1 MRVALFFANVGRGGG
16 GPEVYEMNLIR
27 SLAAVDTSTDYHVF
41 CLDHRGPLKC
51 DVSQENI
58 HFHVLRPRLRVL
70 SMLATL
76 PVALRQCRADVVHA
90 TFIPPPLPIH
100 NLVYTLPCTAPFAKP
115 EFYPLLIR
123 QRLQFLCD
131 IGVRKSQMVLC
142 ISEHVRQYLK
152 DCFQRRE
159 EDLPIVP
166 LAASCVFRPIPAEGR
181 EAALQEKFGL
191 NCPYFCFSGRWEPRK
206 NILRIIE
213 AFALFKRNRR
223 TDCKLV
229 FTGQRTWAARESREL
244 IAKSG
249 IGGDIV
255 DLGKTPLSDL
265 PLLYG
270 GATALVHP
278 SLWESFGLVLLE
290 SMRCGTPLI
299 TSNLSAMPEI
309 TGGAALL
316 VDPYRVE
323 EIAAAMDRVALDD
336 ALRQRLSRAGLER
349 SKEFSWERTARA
361 SVSVYREVAAMN

>member
-27 SLAAVDTSTDYHVF
+27 SLAVVDKSTDYHVF

-51 DVSQENI
+51 DVNQENI
-58 HFHVLRPRLRVL
+58 HFHVLRPRVRVL
-70 SMLATL
+70 SMVATL
-76 PVALRQCRADVVHA
+76 PLALKRCHADVVHA

-115 EFYPLLIR
+115 EFYPPLIR

-131 IGVRKSQMVLC
+131 IGVRKSRMVLC

-152 DCFQRRE
+152 DSFHRRE
-159 EDLPIVP
+159 ADLPIVP
-166 LAASCVFRPIPAEGR
+166 LAASSVFKPIPGEGR
-181 EAALQEKFGL
+181 AAALLEKFGL

-213 AFALFKRNRR
+213 AFARFKRDRK
-223 TDCKLV
+223 TDFKFV
-229 FTGQRTWAARESREL
+229 FTGQRTWAARESEEL
-244 IAKSG
+244 IARLG

-255 DLGKTPLSDL
+255 DLGKTPFSDL
-265 PLLYG
+265 PLLYA

-290 SMRCGTPLI
+290 AMRCGTPLI

-309 TGGAALL
+309 AAGAALL
-316 VDPYRVE
+316 VNPYRVE
-323 EIAAAMDRVALDD
+323 EIAGAMDRVASDSY
-336 ALRQRLSRAGLER
+336 LRQKLSRAGLER

-361 SVSVYREVAAMN
+361 SVAVYREIAAMN